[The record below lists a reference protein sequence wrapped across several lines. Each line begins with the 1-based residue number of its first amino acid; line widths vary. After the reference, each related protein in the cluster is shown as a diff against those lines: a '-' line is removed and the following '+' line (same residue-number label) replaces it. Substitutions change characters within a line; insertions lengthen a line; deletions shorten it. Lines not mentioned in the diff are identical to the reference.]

1 LFILALRIL
10 DIFISSSD
18 DIRSLSLSQLNKYF
32 CSDHLM
38 LILFFKTTDQ
48 LGIRILL
55 CNLCLWSITLYSHFY
70 PNTSRK
76 KEIYQNVLQFYS
88 FSRTCCSIRHF
99 KIIYCHH
106 KGCMNSNLNLFS
118 KEHVSTFRGTSYK
131 KCWTYYFND
140 SCNNLKCIWQF
151 YRKQGLSSFLFNL
164 IIILY
169 NLHTYTHYTLSH

>member
-1 LFILALRIL
+1 MFILALRIL
-10 DIFISSSD
+10 DIFINSSD

-106 KGCMNSNLNLFS
+106 MDVWIPTWTCSQKNMSQHSEVHHIKNV
-118 KEHVSTFRGTSYK
+118 EH
-131 KCWTYYFND
+131 
-140 SCNNLKCIWQF
+140 
-151 YRKQGLSSFLFNL
+151 
-164 IIILY
+164 IIL
-169 NLHTYTHYTLSH
+169 TIVAIT